1 MLPSEKS
8 LRYLIL
14 AFVQFDSEP
23 VAELGVLSGPWSHQ
37 DATRSDSAC
46 QIPQQFLGY
55 FCTNRLH
62 QVILLNPGKFYDPI
76 QGEFLPGHH
85 DLIIALKDF
94 GLDRFDPPRIANGRV
109 GIARWYRTLGVIRNS
124 RCRMILGWDL
134 SIEFLLGV
142 VWCPVFPNPISLARS
157 SSSAKNNGQKG
168 QRRQGTWNMPPISQV
183 QALWAIQILKALK
196 ALNQPG
202 PCGNLEFVQKSVWET
217 PPALN

>member
-124 RCRMILGWDL
+124 
-134 SIEFLLGV
+134 
-142 VWCPVFPNPISLARS
+142 
-157 SSSAKNNGQKG
+157 
-168 QRRQGTWNMPPISQV
+168 QV
-183 QALWAIQILKALK
+183 QNDFRMRFIDWISFGCCLVSS
-196 ALNQPG
+196 
-202 PCGNLEFVQKSVWET
+202 FSKSDFFG
-217 PPALN
+217 